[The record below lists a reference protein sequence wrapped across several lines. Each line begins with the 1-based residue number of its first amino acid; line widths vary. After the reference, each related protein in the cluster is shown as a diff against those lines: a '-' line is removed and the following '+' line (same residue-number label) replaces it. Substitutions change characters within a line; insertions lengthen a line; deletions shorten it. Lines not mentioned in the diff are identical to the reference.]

1 MTDKVNNDY
10 FCWLCNTYFG
20 EEYFSSHYRLVSAV
34 FDCDFISIVE
44 NDCNREYDGLALRNE
59 YEALY
64 PEFEG
69 QVMLHE
75 RVNVLEVMIGLAKRM
90 IFFGGREVSDWLK
103 EMMTN
108 LGFGE
113 DTTSDDVYDLYGGD
127 DYVYNTLDIFV
138 NREYDPDGRGGLFPL
153 DGTHANQREVAL
165 WYQMQAY
172 IIERM

>member
-1 MTDKVNNDY
+1 
-10 FCWLCNTYFG
+10 
-20 EEYFSSHYRLVSAV
+20 
-34 FDCDFISIVE
+34 
-44 NDCNREYDGLALRNE
+44 
-59 YEALY
+59 
-64 PEFEG
+64 
-69 QVMLHE
+69 MLHE

-103 EMMTN
+103 EMMEN

-153 DGTHANQREVAL
+153 DGTHANQREVEL